1 MAKIISDTDIQT
13 MNAIMTEIGNL
24 IVTTHS

>member
-1 MAKIISDTDIQT
+1 MAKIISDIDIQT
-13 MNAIMTEIGNL
+13 MNTITTQIGNL

>member
-1 MAKIISDTDIQT
+1 MAKIISNTDIQT
-13 MNAIMTEIGNL
+13 MNTIMTQIGNL

>member
-1 MAKIISDTDIQT
+1 MSKIISDTDIQT
-13 MNAIMTEIGNL
+13 MNTIVTQIGNL

>member
-1 MAKIISDTDIQT
+1 MAKIISDSDIQT
-13 MNAIMTEIGNL
+13 MNTIMTEIGNL

>member
-1 MAKIISDTDIQT
+1 MSKIISDTDIQA
-13 MNAIMTEIGNL
+13 MNTIVTQIGNL

>member
-1 MAKIISDTDIQT
+1 MAKIISNTDIQT
-13 MNAIMTEIGNL
+13 MNTIMTEIGNL

>member
-1 MAKIISDTDIQT
+1 MAKIISNTDIQT
-13 MNAIMTEIGNL
+13 MNSVVTQIGNL

>member
-1 MAKIISDTDIQT
+1 MSKIITNTDIQS
-13 MNAIMTEIGNL
+13 MNTIMTSIGNL